1 METLVSPQPFIPVL
15 PVCPQVGQ
23 VASFSRFSFFT
34 KPIENKQPTMEFSL
48 VDAYN
53 YIRGGVSALATARL
67 RSLPSAQRPAFKRS
81 NFDFCTFSGLF
92 RQRKAEQLLRHS
104 YLVCFDFDH
113 LSDVEAVA
121 LTLIGDP
128 YFETMLLFRSPSG
141 DGLKW
146 VVSMEQTAS
155 VSSRSKRPL
164 PTMPCFSTLYSI
176 ISSLP
181 ILSKSTRN
189 ARMSAALVSCRSTLT
204 PTSTQRY
211 HDQTPNHLRH
221 LRR

>member
-1 METLVSPQPFIPVL
+1 METLVSPQPFIPTL
-15 PVCPQVGQ
+15 PVCPPVGQ

-92 RQRKAEQLLRHS
+92 RQRRAEQLLRHS
-104 YLVCFDFDH
+104 YFVCFDFDH

-121 LTLIGDP
+121 LTLLGDP

-146 VVSMEQTAS
+146 VVSMEQNYAYRERFFPVETPAS
-155 VSSRSKRPL
+155 YHALFFYAVQHYLLTTYSLEVDEKCKDVSRACFL
-164 PTMPCFSTLYSI
+164 PFDPNAYI
-176 ISSLP
+176 NPSL
-181 ILSKSTRN
+181 S
-189 ARMSAALVSCRSTLT
+189 
-204 PTSTQRY
+204 
-211 HDQTPNHLRH
+211 
-221 LRR
+221 

>member
-1 METLVSPQPFIPVL
+1 METLVSPQPFIPAL
-15 PVCPQVGQ
+15 PVCPPVGQ

-53 YIRGGVSALATARL
+53 YIRGGVSALVTARL
-67 RSLPSAQRPAFKRS
+67 RSLPSAQRSAFKRS

-121 LTLIGDP
+121 LTLLGDP

-146 VVSMEQTAS
+146 VISMEQNYAYRERFFPVETPAS
-155 VSSRSKRPL
+155 YHALFFYAVQHYLLTTYSLEVDEKCKDVSRACFL
-164 PTMPCFSTLYSI
+164 PFDPNAYI
-176 ISSLP
+176 NPSL
-181 ILSKSTRN
+181 S
-189 ARMSAALVSCRSTLT
+189 
-204 PTSTQRY
+204 
-211 HDQTPNHLRH
+211 
-221 LRR
+221 

>member
-1 METLVSPQPFIPVL
+1 METLVNPQPFIPAL

-53 YIRGGVSALATARL
+53 YIRGGVSALATAHL
-67 RSLPSAQRPAFKRS
+67 RSLPPAQRPAFKRS
-81 NFDFCTFSGLF
+81 NFDFCTFSGVF
-92 RQRKAEQLLRHS
+92 RQRKAEQLIRHS

-113 LSDVEAVA
+113 LTDVEAVA
-121 LTLIGDP
+121 LTLLDDP

-146 VVSMEQTAS
+146 VVSMEQNYAYRERFFPVETPAS
-155 VSSRSKRPL
+155 YHALFFYAVQHYLLTTYSLEVDEKCKDVSRACFL
-164 PTMPCFSTLYSI
+164 PFDPNAYI
-176 ISSLP
+176 NPSL
-181 ILSKSTRN
+181 S
-189 ARMSAALVSCRSTLT
+189 
-204 PTSTQRY
+204 
-211 HDQTPNHLRH
+211 
-221 LRR
+221 

>member
-1 METLVSPQPFIPVL
+1 
-15 PVCPQVGQ
+15 
-23 VASFSRFSFFT
+23 
-34 KPIENKQPTMEFSL
+34 MEFSL

-146 VVSMEQTAS
+146 VVSMEQNYAYRERFFPVETPAS
-155 VSSRSKRPL
+155 YHALFFYAVQHYLLTTYSLEVDEKCKDVSRACFL
-164 PTMPCFSTLYSI
+164 PFDPNAYLNPTLS
-176 ISSLP
+176 
-181 ILSKSTRN
+181 
-189 ARMSAALVSCRSTLT
+189 
-204 PTSTQRY
+204 
-211 HDQTPNHLRH
+211 
-221 LRR
+221 

>member
-1 METLVSPQPFIPVL
+1 METLVSPQPFIPAL

-53 YIRGGVSALATARL
+53 YIRGGVSALATAHL
-67 RSLPSAQRPAFKRS
+67 RSLPPAQRPAFKRS
-81 NFDFCTFSGLF
+81 NFDFCTFSGVF
-92 RQRKAEQLLRHS
+92 RQRKAEQLIRHS

-113 LSDVEAVA
+113 LTDVEAVA
-121 LTLIGDP
+121 LTLLDDP

-146 VVSMEQTAS
+146 VVSMEQNYAYRERFFPVETPAS
-155 VSSRSKRPL
+155 YHALFFYAVQHYLRTTYSLEVDEKCKDVSRACFL
-164 PTMPCFSTLYSI
+164 PFDPNAYI
-176 ISSLP
+176 NPSL
-181 ILSKSTRN
+181 S
-189 ARMSAALVSCRSTLT
+189 
-204 PTSTQRY
+204 
-211 HDQTPNHLRH
+211 
-221 LRR
+221 

>member
-1 METLVSPQPFIPVL
+1 METLVNPQPFIPAL

-53 YIRGGVSALATARL
+53 YIRGGVSALATAHL
-67 RSLPSAQRPAFKRS
+67 RSLPPAQRPAFKRS
-81 NFDFCTFSGLF
+81 NFDFCTFSGVF
-92 RQRKAEQLLRHS
+92 RQRKAEQLIRHS

-113 LSDVEAVA
+113 LTDVEAVA
-121 LTLIGDP
+121 LTLLDDP

-146 VVSMEQTAS
+146 VVSMEQNYAYRERFFPVETPAS
-155 VSSRSKRPL
+155 YHAP
-164 PTMPCFSTLYSI
+164 YSI

-181 ILSKSTRN
+181 ILSKSMRS
-189 ARMSAALVSCRSTLT
+189 ARTFPVLASFHSTLT
-204 PTSTQRY
+204 HTSTLLC
-211 HDQTPNHLRH
+211 HDKTLNRLHHLRC
-221 LRR
+221 